1 MRKRLTKL
9 SVFLIFFLLI
19 STPFTAGATSHAIPA
34 SSDHPEAPYIT
45 LLEDLP
51 IIVDDQEIGV
61 LRAGAE
67 LYLHDSEGRKSIVLG
82 TQEIILAEDIQYEE
96 VENDGS
102 SYIGYQ
108 DEEKYSSVT
117 FEKETIF
124 ADSEFTKELAE
135 ITGSHTYPILTE
147 TEEYYEVIIGNVKG
161 YIQKEVEAVEQ
172 FTADD
177 VIVSNPELESEI
189 VEDPE
194 STTIKADQGSQSEA
208 SKVPV
213 IQSINPNYFMIT
225 DESLSV
231 YDNSTGKLVKVGA
244 LVSGQVYPKV
254 QTEGNW
260 IKIKYGNGYGYVW
273 KESTVDG
280 DPSSL
285 KNVNAGLKSNGLKL
299 TSNKYLSVYDNT
311 SGKLVQFGTI
321 QPNTEYPIIS
331 ESGDWYKVDFAG
343 RIGHVYKP
351 AAQLVFTG
359 KEKFFKVKTEFLS
372 IYDNSSGSLKKVGSL
387 IQNQE
392 FPIVNISGNW
402 IKIKYLGTEGYIWKD
417 SAEPSSGS
425 SIKNANKGLK
435 TSSRKVVSNKYLS
448 VYDNTSGSLVHF
460 ASIDPNVEYPIIES
474 TGNWHIIDV
483 SGRIGYIYKP
493 ATRYVFKAD

>member
-1 MRKRLTKL
+1 M
-9 SVFLIFFLLI
+9 I
-19 STPFTAGATSHAIPA
+19 H
-34 SSDHPEAPYIT
+34 
-45 LLEDLP
+45 
-51 IIVDDQEIGV
+51 
-61 LRAGAE
+61 
-67 LYLHDSEGRKSIVLG
+67 EGRKSIVLG
-82 TQEIILAEDIQYEE
+82 TQEIILAEEIQYEE
-96 VENDGS
+96 VESDGS

-117 FEKETIF
+117 FEKATIF

-254 QTEGNW
+254 QTVGR
-260 IKIKYGNGYGYVW
+260 
-273 KESTVDG
+273 
-280 DPSSL
+280 L
-285 KNVNAGLKSNGLKL
+285 
-299 TSNKYLSVYDNT
+299 
-311 SGKLVQFGTI
+311 
-321 QPNTEYPIIS
+321 
-331 ESGDWYKVDFAG
+331 DWRLNMAMAMDMCG
-343 RIGHVYKP
+343 R
-351 AAQLVFTG
+351 
-359 KEKFFKVKTEFLS
+359 
-372 IYDNSSGSLKKVGSL
+372 
-387 IQNQE
+387 NQRLMG
-392 FPIVNISGNW
+392 I
-402 IKIKYLGTEGYIWKD
+402 LL
-417 SAEPSSGS
+417 A
-425 SIKNANKGLK
+425 
-435 TSSRKVVSNKYLS
+435 
-448 VYDNTSGSLVHF
+448 
-460 ASIDPNVEYPIIES
+460 
-474 TGNWHIIDV
+474 
-483 SGRIGYIYKP
+483 
-493 ATRYVFKAD
+493 